1 MPSFKSAGIGG
12 EFNFLKK
19 CGLSIQFTHLSS
31 GLTATFLG
39 AIGDLKDN
47 YTSEW
52 QAEPVYGRMD
62 PISTFQRTG
71 RKISLSWEILNESI
85 KIGRENMQEVQK
97 LINFLYPDYYSE
109 TNNASTISGGPV
121 LKLRFANLIN
131 DVNERQ
137 GLVGYLAGF
146 TFDPDM
152 NAGFVK
158 TDSSE
163 MIPKLL
169 RASVEFTVLH
179 THKLGWRNG
188 VPREDRFP
196 YSKNFLTDNDA
207 ATIAANSRASANA
220 EAGANLADDIQ
231 EMNATLGQAAAA
243 VQRSTAILEAQA
255 QEEAERR
262 RVEKEKEAAIAEEN
276 ARFNEALKKGKNY
289 KRKGKKTKSV
299 DAAGHVGE
307 VIGS

>member
-1 MPSFKSAGIGG
+1 
-12 EFNFLKK
+12 
-19 CGLSIQFTHLSS
+19 
-31 GLTATFLG
+31 
-39 AIGDLKDN
+39 
-47 YTSEW
+47 
-52 QAEPVYGRMD
+52 MD

-71 RKISLSWEILNESI
+71 RKINLSWDILSESI
-85 KIGRENMQEVQK
+85 KIGRENMQEVEK

-131 DVNERQ
+131 DVNERH
-137 GLVGYLAGF
+137 GLVGYLGGF

-152 NAGFVK
+152 DAGFVK
-158 TDSSE
+158 TNSSE

-169 RASVEFTVLH
+169 RVSIEFTVLH

-188 VPREDRFP
+188 VPRVDRFP
-196 YSKNFLTDNDA
+196 YNKNFLTDNDA

-231 EMNATLGQAAAA
+231 EMNATLGQSAAAM
-243 VQRSTAILEAQA
+243 QRGITVLEEQA
-255 QEEAERR
+255 REKAERR
-262 RVEKEKEAAIAEEN
+262 RVENEKKAEEEAAIAEKN
-276 ARFNEALKKGKNY
+276 AKMNEALKKGKKH

-299 DAAGHVGE
+299 DDAGLVGD
-307 VIGS
+307 VTGW